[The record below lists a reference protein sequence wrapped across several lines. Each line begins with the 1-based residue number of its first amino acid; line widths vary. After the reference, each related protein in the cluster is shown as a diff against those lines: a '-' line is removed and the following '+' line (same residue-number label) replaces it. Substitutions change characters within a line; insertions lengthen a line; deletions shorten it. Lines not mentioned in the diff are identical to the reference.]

1 MCLNNMLLIIMSQR
15 ICTQLSLSSQRE
27 HDELA
32 LGDIFDVAADFVFI
46 DNDWRAGVRTR
57 MLSVSYLGAP
67 CPLLSYL
74 PVLLS
79 SALLS
84 HKYPLS
90 LRSPHSLPLTS
101 MSQPGSRLGH
111 ILQMNKMH
119 SDFIFY
125 FNIDMIDR
133 MCLENKLNSKQDITY
148 VKCVEAGHELFRE
161 LINKIN

>member
-1 MCLNNMLLIIMSQR
+1 MLLIIMSQR

-32 LGDIFDVAADFVFI
+32 RGDIFDVAADFVFI
-46 DNDWRAGVRTR
+46 DNDCRAGVRTR
-57 MLSVSYLGAP
+57 MRVSHISVLPVLCSHICQCS
-67 CPLLSYL
+67 CPLLCSHINI
-74 PVLLS
+74 
-79 SALLS
+79 LS
-84 HKYPLS
+84 HSAALTVSLS
-90 LRSPHSLPLTS
+90 PS

-148 VKCVEAGHELFRE
+148 VQCVEAGHELFRE

>member
-1 MCLNNMLLIIMSQR
+1 
-15 ICTQLSLSSQRE
+15 
-27 HDELA
+27 
-32 LGDIFDVAADFVFI
+32 
-46 DNDWRAGVRTR
+46 
-57 MLSVSYLGAP
+57 
-67 CPLLSYL
+67 
-74 PVLLS
+74 
-79 SALLS
+79 
-84 HKYPLS
+84 
-90 LRSPHSLPLTS
+90 